1 MKYSIA
7 INDAAVVT
15 PFGVGI
21 NPLWENLTAGKT
33 AVVPC
38 TRFPVE
44 NFPCKK
50 CSALDL
56 SANGGSYLWSLIEP
70 ICEIIKSWNAEKLI
84 LATTKG
90 EIDLL
95 ERKCRNLAAPDYF
108 SLTELLEKMLRY
120 LEIPEGILISA
131 ACASS
136 SSAIARGAEIIQS
149 GRAEKVAVLGIDI
162 VSYFVFSG
170 FSALQ
175 ALSVDNECE
184 TPAKP
189 FDAHRDGLVVG
200 EACGAV
206 LLEAGDGVS
215 GNKLSGRV
223 IGWGSAADAN
233 HVTGPSRDGSG
244 LAAAIFASLDM
255 SGVSSGQIGAV
266 SAHGTGTMYND
277 NMEMLA
283 FKTVFPDS
291 IPVFSVK
298 GALGHTMGASGVL
311 ETIISLKAL
320 QEGIIPPTVGFST
333 PDEHSGGWVSAH
345 KAPLKEEF
353 ILKTNSGFGGINTA
367 LILGIRA

>member
-7 INDAAVVT
+7 INDIAVVT
-15 PFGVGI
+15 PFGVGVD
-21 NPLWENLTAGKT
+21 PLWTNLAAGKT
-33 AVVPC
+33 AVTTC
-38 TRFPVE
+38 SRFPVE

-50 CSALDL
+50 CSALGLKPSESSLLWDL
-56 SANGGSYLWSLIEP
+56 IDP
-70 ICEIIKSWNAEKLI
+70 ICEVISSWKPEMLI

-95 ERKCRNLAAPDYF
+95 EKKCRNIEVRGDFNLN
-108 SLTELLEKMLRY
+108 ELLGKMLKY
-120 LEIPEGILISA
+120 LEIPEGILVSA

-136 SSAIARGAEIIQS
+136 SVAISRGAEMIQA
-149 GRAEKVAVLGIDI
+149 GRVERIAVVGIDI
-162 VSYFVFSG
+162 VSNFVFSG

-175 ALSVDNECE
+175 ALSVDNNNE

-189 FDAHRDGLVVG
+189 FDANRDGLVVG

-206 LLEAGDGVS
+206 LLEREATARGDVS
-215 GNKLSGRV
+215 GKIL
-223 IGWGSAADAN
+223 GWGSAADAN

-244 LAAAIFASLDM
+244 LASAIFATLKM
-255 SGVSSGQIGAV
+255 SGFSADRIGAV

-283 FKTVFPDS
+283 FKTVFEQP

-320 QEGIIPPTVGFST
+320 QEGMVPPTTGFFT
-333 PDEHSGGWVSAH
+333 PDENSGGWVSGTTAQLQ
-345 KAPLKEEF
+345 KDL
-353 ILKTNSGFGGINTA
+353 ILKTNSGFGGINTG
-367 LILGIRA
+367 LILAAGC